1 MRMWVSRTGLS
12 VLMLMAFSAPAA
24 AQERARSDAERAQLE
39 ARVLERFLERA
50 GAEASMSDAQRTR
63 VRTILQ
69 ESVERHRERVMTG
82 ARLRR
87 ELNGAV
93 REPGTPDAELER
105 ILAQIEELR
114 AQEHASWQRDQK
126 AIASVLSPRQRATFS
141 LRWMAFQE
149 SVQAMMGARRPRG
162 TPPGP
167 PR

>member
-1 MRMWVSRTGLS
+1 MRTWVSAIGLS
-12 VLMLMAFSAPAA
+12 VIMLMAFGAPTA
-24 AQERARSDAERAQLE
+24 AQEQARSDAERAQLE

-50 GAEASMSDAQRTR
+50 GAEASMSDAQRAR

-69 ESVERHRERVMTG
+69 ESVQRHRERVMTG

-87 ELNGAV
+87 ELIGAV
-93 REPGTPDAELER
+93 RAPATPDAELER

-114 AQEHASWQRDQK
+114 TQEHASWQRDQR

-149 SVQAMMGARRPRG
+149 SVQAMMGARRTRG
-162 TPPGP
+162 TPQRP